1 VNPAAVPPPPDRQA
15 SREAFE
21 RMDAARWGQA
31 DLAIALLA
39 LMPERLKGA
48 VFDGAAPELAGLL
61 QDRLVG
67 YLPGEARLHRM
78 PVSITD
84 DRMMGGLDLAAT
96 LAAGRPVAET
106 GLLVR
111 AHDGVLIVPMAER
124 LPGRAAAQLARVIDT
139 GECETE
145 RDGLSLRAAARFV
158 TLAFS
163 DPDEP
168 GELLP
173 SGLGDRLAFGLS
185 LHGVSPART
194 REETLTPGMIA
205 AARRRLPD
213 IQVPDE
219 LVGAL
224 IESALRLGIRSMRAP
239 AFCLAAARGIAAI
252 AGRSTVSDADAA
264 LACELVF
271 ASRAQIRPE
280 AAPPPAPEPPD
291 ASEEGRNDTPQPQP
305 EPDDLTELMVDAV
318 RVRVSLDR
326 EARARRIRVRTRQ
339 EVPAGKSGD
348 MVDSRRRGSRIGA
361 RAGDPRRDGR
371 LDLLATL
378 RTAAPWQRIRDA
390 PAGGAVVSV
399 RASDFRV
406 KRFRHRSE
414 AVVIFVVDA
423 SGSSAM
429 NRLAEAKGAIEL
441 LLSGCYARRESVAL
455 IAFRKE
461 GADLLLP
468 PTRSLTRVKRSLSR
482 LPGGGG
488 TPLAA
493 GIAAAAQLA
502 KIERRKRKAPH
513 VVFLSDGQGNIA
525 LDGTPGRE
533 RAAEDARDMARRLKG
548 LEEPVLFFDIS
559 KRPSPQAELIS
570 TEMGAIYRPLPV
582 ADAARVSESVRH
594 LLLDQA
600 RT

>member
-1 VNPAAVPPPPDRQA
+1 
-15 SREAFE
+15 
-21 RMDAARWGQA
+21 MDAARWGQA
-31 DLAIALLA
+31 DLAAALLA
-39 LMPERLKGA
+39 LMPLRLKGA

-61 QDRLVG
+61 QDRLTQRLGAGAV
-67 YLPGEARLHRM
+67 LHRM

-84 DRMMGGLDLAAT
+84 DRLIGGLDLAAT

-106 GLLVR
+106 GLLAR
-111 AHDGVLIVPMAER
+111 ADGGVLIVPMAER

-139 GECETE
+139 GEVETE
-145 RDGLSLRAAARFV
+145 RDGLSLRAPANFV
-158 TLAFS
+158 TLAFA

-173 SGLGDRLAFGLS
+173 AGLGDRLAFGLS
-185 LHGVSPART
+185 LHGVSPARP
-194 REETLTPGMIA
+194 RPETLSPAIVD
-205 AARRRLPD
+205 AARAKLRWVS
-213 IQVPDE
+213 VPDAIMD
-219 LVGAL
+219 AL
-224 IESALRLGIRSMRAP
+224 IDAALRLGIRSLRAP
-239 AFCLAAARGIAAI
+239 AFCLAAARGIAAL
-252 AGRSTVSDADAA
+252 AGRDEVTDADAS
-264 LACELVF
+264 LAAELVY
-271 ASRAQIRPE
+271 ASRANVLIDRSEPP
-280 AAPPPAPEPPD
+280 APPPEPPEPGDESTDD
-291 ASEEGRNDTPQPQP
+291 ASRPQP
-305 EPDDLTELMVDAV
+305 EPDELTELLVEAV
-318 RVRVSLDR
+318 RVRVSLDMA
-326 EARARRIRVRTRQ
+326 ARARTTRQRTRQ

-348 MVDSRRRGSRIGA
+348 MVDSRRRGSQIGA

-371 LDLLATL
+371 LDLLSTL
-378 RTAAPWQRIRDA
+378 RTAAPWQRIREA
-390 PAGGAVVSV
+390 PAGGAVISV

-429 NRLAEAKGAIEL
+429 NRLADAKGAIEL
-441 LLSGCYARRESVAL
+441 LLCGCYSRRESVAL

-493 GIAAAAQLA
+493 GIAAAAQLVR
-502 KIERRKRKAPH
+502 IERRKRKAPH

-525 LDGTPGRE
+525 LDGSPGRE
-533 RAAEDARDMARRLKG
+533 RAAEDARDMARRLKS
-548 LEEPVLFFDIS
+548 LQEPVLFFDIS
-559 KRPSPQAELIS
+559 KRPSAQAELIS

-582 ADAARVSESVRH
+582 ADAARVSRDVRS
-594 LLLDQA
+594 LLLE
-600 RT
+600 

>member
-1 VNPAAVPPPPDRQA
+1 MNPAAAPSTDRQA

-31 DLAIALLA
+31 DLAAALLA
-39 LMPERLKGA
+39 LMPLRLKGA

-61 QDRLVG
+61 QDRVTQRLGAGAV
-67 YLPGEARLHRM
+67 LHRM

-84 DRMMGGLDLAAT
+84 DRLIGGLDLAAT
-96 LAAGRPVAET
+96 LAAGRPIAET
-106 GLLVR
+106 GLLAR
-111 AHDGVLIVPMAER
+111 ANGGVLIVPMAER
-124 LPGRAAAQLARVIDT
+124 LPARAAAQLARVIDT
-139 GECETE
+139 GEVETE
-145 RDGLSLRAAARFV
+145 RDGLSLRAPAKFV
-158 TLAFS
+158 SLAFA

-173 SGLGDRLAFGLS
+173 AGLGDRLAFGLS
-185 LHGVSPART
+185 LHGVSPARP
-194 REETLTPGMIA
+194 RPETLSPAIVD
-205 AARRRLPD
+205 AARAKLRWVS
-213 IQVPDE
+213 VPDAIMH
-219 LVGAL
+219 AL
-224 IESALRLGIRSMRAP
+224 IDAALRLGIRSLRAP
-239 AFCLAAARGIAAI
+239 AFCLAAARGIAAL
-252 AGRSTVSDADAA
+252 AGRDEVTDADAS
-264 LACELVF
+264 LAAELVY
-271 ASRAQIRPE
+271 ASRANVLIVRSEPP
-280 AAPPPAPEPPD
+280 APPPEPPEPDSENTDD
-291 ASEEGRNDTPQPQP
+291 ASRPQP
-305 EPDDLTELMVDAV
+305 EPDELTELLVEAV
-318 RVRVSLDR
+318 RVRVSLDMA
-326 EARARRIRVRTRQ
+326 ARARTTRQRTRQ

-371 LDLLATL
+371 LDLLSTL
-378 RTAAPWQRIRDA
+378 RTAAPWQRIREA
-390 PAGGAVVSV
+390 PSGGAVISV

-429 NRLAEAKGAIEL
+429 NRLADAKGAIEL
-441 LLSGCYARRESVAL
+441 LLSGCYSRRESVAL

-493 GIAAAAQLA
+493 GIAAAAQLVR
-502 KIERRKRKAPH
+502 IERRKRKAPH

-533 RAAEDARDMARRLKG
+533 RAAEDARDMARRLKS
-548 LEEPVLFFDIS
+548 LQERVLFFDIS
-559 KRPSPQAELIS
+559 KRPSAQAELIS

-582 ADAARVSESVRH
+582 ADAARVSRDVRS
-594 LLLDQA
+594 LLLE
-600 RT
+600 

>member
-1 VNPAAVPPPPDRQA
+1 VNPAAAPPTDRQA

-31 DLAIALLA
+31 DLAAALLA
-39 LMPERLKGA
+39 LMPLRLKGA

-61 QDRLVG
+61 QDRLTQRLG
-67 YLPGEARLHRM
+67 NGALLHRM
-78 PVSITD
+78 PVSISD
-84 DRMMGGLDLAAT
+84 DRLIGGLDLAAT

-106 GLLVR
+106 GLLAR
-111 AHDGVLIVPMAER
+111 ADGGVLIVPMAER

-139 GECETE
+139 GEVETE
-145 RDGLSLRAAARFV
+145 RDGLSLRAPANFV
-158 TLAFS
+158 TLAFA

-173 SGLGDRLAFGLS
+173 AGLGDRLAFGLS
-185 LHGVSPART
+185 LHGVSPARP
-194 REETLTPGMIA
+194 RPEILSPAIVD
-205 AARRRLPD
+205 AARAKLRWVS
-213 IQVPDE
+213 VPDAIMD
-219 LVGAL
+219 AL
-224 IESALRLGIRSMRAP
+224 IDAPLRLGIRSLRAP
-239 AFCLAAARGIAAI
+239 AFCLAAARGIAAL
-252 AGRSTVSDADAA
+252 AGRDEVTDADAS
-264 LACELVF
+264 LAAELVY
-271 ASRAQIRPE
+271 ASRANVLIDRSEPP
-280 AAPPPAPEPPD
+280 APPPEPPEPGDENTDD
-291 ASEEGRNDTPQPQP
+291 ASRPQP
-305 EPDDLTELMVDAV
+305 EPDELTELLVEAV
-318 RVRVSLDR
+318 RVRVSLDMA
-326 EARARRIRVRTRQ
+326 ARARTTRQRSRQ
-339 EVPAGKSGD
+339 EVPPGKSGD

-371 LDLLATL
+371 LDLLSTL
-378 RTAAPWQRIRDA
+378 RTAAPWQRIREA
-390 PAGGAVVSV
+390 PAGGAVISV

-429 NRLAEAKGAIEL
+429 NRLADAKGAIEL
-441 LLSGCYARRESVAL
+441 LLSGCYSRRESVAL

-493 GIAAAAQLA
+493 GIAAAAQLVR
-502 KIERRKRKAPH
+502 IERRKRKAPH

-525 LDGTPGRE
+525 LDGSPGRE
-533 RAAEDARDMARRLKG
+533 RAAEDARDMARRLKS
-548 LEEPVLFFDIS
+548 LQEPVLFFDIS
-559 KRPSPQAELIS
+559 KRPSAQAELIS

-582 ADAARVSESVRH
+582 ADAARVSRDVRS
-594 LLLDQA
+594 LLLE
-600 RT
+600 

>member
-1 VNPAAVPPPPDRQA
+1 MNPVAAPSTDRQA

-31 DLAIALLA
+31 DLAAALLA
-39 LMPERLKGA
+39 LMPLRLKGA

-61 QDRLVG
+61 QDRVTQRLGAGAV
-67 YLPGEARLHRM
+67 LHRM

-84 DRMMGGLDLAAT
+84 DRLIGGLDLAAT
-96 LAAGRPVAET
+96 LAAGRPIAET
-106 GLLVR
+106 GLLAR
-111 AHDGVLIVPMAER
+111 ADGGVLIVPMAER

-139 GECETE
+139 GEVETE
-145 RDGLSLRAAARFV
+145 RDGLSLRAPARFV
-158 TLAFS
+158 SLAFA

-173 SGLGDRLAFGLS
+173 AGLGDRLAFGLS
-185 LHGVSPART
+185 LHGVSPARP
-194 REETLTPGMIA
+194 RPETLSPAIVD
-205 AARRRLPD
+205 AARAKLRWVS
-213 IQVPDE
+213 VPDAIMH
-219 LVGAL
+219 AL
-224 IESALRLGIRSMRAP
+224 IDAAVRLGIRSLRAP
-239 AFCLAAARGIAAI
+239 AFCLAAARGIAAL
-252 AGRSTVSDADAA
+252 AGRDEVTDADAS
-264 LACELVF
+264 LAAELVY
-271 ASRAQIRPE
+271 ASRANVLIDRSEPP
-280 AAPPPAPEPPD
+280 APPPEPPEPDNENTDD
-291 ASEEGRNDTPQPQP
+291 ASRPQP
-305 EPDDLTELMVDAV
+305 EPDELTELLVEAV
-318 RVRVSLDR
+318 RVRVSLDMA
-326 EARARRIRVRTRQ
+326 ARARSTRQRTRQ

-348 MVDSRRRGSRIGA
+348 LVDSRRRGSRIGA

-371 LDLLATL
+371 LDLLSTL
-378 RTAAPWQRIRDA
+378 RTAAPWQRIREA
-390 PAGGAVVSV
+390 PSGGAVISV

-429 NRLAEAKGAIEL
+429 NRLADAKGAIEL
-441 LLSGCYARRESVAL
+441 LLSGCYSRRESVAL

-493 GIAAAAQLA
+493 GIAAAAQLVR
-502 KIERRKRKAPH
+502 IERRKRKAPH

-533 RAAEDARDMARRLKG
+533 RAAEDARDMARRLKS
-548 LEEPVLFFDIS
+548 LQERVLFFDIS
-559 KRPSPQAELIS
+559 KRPSAQAELIS

-582 ADAARVSESVRH
+582 ADAARVSRDVRS
-594 LLLDQA
+594 LLLE
-600 RT
+600 

>member
-1 VNPAAVPPPPDRQA
+1 MNPAAAPPTDRQA
-15 SREAFE
+15 GREAFE
-21 RMDAARWGQA
+21 KFDAARWGQA
-31 DLAIALLA
+31 DLAAALLA
-39 LMPERLKGA
+39 LMPHRLKGA
-48 VFDGAAPELAGLL
+48 VFDGAAPELAGIL
-61 QDRLVG
+61 QDRIVRALG
-67 YLPGEARLHRM
+67 GDAALHRM

-84 DRMMGGLDLAAT
+84 DRLMGGLDLAAT
-96 LAAGRPVAET
+96 LAKGRPVAET
-106 GLLVR
+106 GLLAR
-111 AHDGVLIVPMAER
+111 AHGGVLIVPMAER

-139 GECETE
+139 GEAETE
-145 RDGLSLRAAARFV
+145 RDGLSLRAPALFV
-158 TLAFS
+158 TLAFA

-168 GELLP
+168 GEQLP

-185 LHGVSPART
+185 LHGVSSARL
-194 REETLTPGMIA
+194 RPETLTPQIIA
-205 AARRRLPD
+205 AAREKLRWVT
-213 IQVPDE
+213 VPDDLIE
-219 LVGAL
+219 AL
-224 IESALRLGIRSMRAP
+224 IDAGARLGIRSLRAP
-239 AFCLAAARGIAAI
+239 GFCLAAARGIAAL
-252 AGRSTVSDADAA
+252 AGRDTVTDADAS
-264 LACELVF
+264 LAAELVY
-271 ASRAQIRPE
+271 ASRANIVLDPSE
-280 AAPPPAPEPPD
+280 PPGPPPEPPESKDEGED
-291 ASEEGRNDTPQPQP
+291 ASRPQPQP
-305 EPDDLTELMVDAV
+305 DELTELMIEAV
-318 RVRVSLDR
+318 RLRVSLDIA
-326 EARARRIRVRTRQ
+326 ARARTTRQRTRQ
-339 EVPAGKSGD
+339 EVAPGKSGD

-378 RTAAPWQRIRDA
+378 RTAAPWQRIREA
-390 PAGGAVVSV
+390 PAGGAIISV

-493 GIAAAAQLA
+493 GIAAAAQLVR
-502 KIERRKRKAPH
+502 IERRKRKAPH

-525 LDGTPGRE
+525 LDGSAGRE
-533 RAAEDARDMARRLKG
+533 RAGEDARDMARRLKA
-548 LEEPVLFFDIS
+548 LQEPVLFFDIS
-559 KRPSPQAELIS
+559 RRPSAQAEMIS

-582 ADAARVSESVRH
+582 ADAARVSQAVRS
-594 LLLDQA
+594 LLLE
-600 RT
+600 

>member
-1 VNPAAVPPPPDRQA
+1 VTPIAAPPPTDRQA
-15 SREAFE
+15 GREAFE
-21 RMDAARWGQA
+21 RADAARWGQA
-31 DLAIALLA
+31 DLAVALLA
-39 LMPERLKGA
+39 LMPGRLKGA
-48 VFDGAAPELAGLL
+48 VIDGAAPELAGLL
-61 QDRLVG
+61 QDRLAAG
-67 YLPGEARLHRM
+67 LGEDIRLHRM

-84 DRMMGGLDLAAT
+84 DRLMGGLDLAAT
-96 LAAGRPVAET
+96 LASGRPVAET
-106 GLLVR
+106 GLLAR
-111 AHDGVLIVPMAER
+111 AHGGVLIVPMAER

-139 GECETE
+139 GEADTE
-145 RDGLSLRAAARFV
+145 RDGLSLRTPAAFV
-158 TLAFS
+158 TLAFA

-185 LHGVSPART
+185 LHGVSPARP
-194 REETLTPGMIA
+194 RAERLTPAVIA
-205 AARRRLPD
+205 AARAKLRWVT
-213 IQVPDE
+213 IPDE
-219 LVGAL
+219 LTDAL
-224 IESALRLGIRSMRAP
+224 IDAAFRLGIRSLRAP
-239 AFCLAAARGIAAI
+239 GFALAAARGIAAL
-252 AGRSTVSDADAA
+252 AGRDEVTDADVSLAA
-264 LACELVF
+264 ELVF
-271 ASRAQIRPE
+271 ARRANVQMQSE
-280 AAPPPAPEPPD
+280 PAPERPPEPPPPGD
-291 ASEEGRNDTPQPQP
+291 EGESRPQPQP
-305 EPDDLTELMVDAV
+305 DELTELLVEAV
-318 RVRVSLDR
+318 QLRISLDIAAR
-326 EARARRIRVRTRQ
+326 ERSTRPRTRH
-339 EVPAGKSGD
+339 EVAPGKSGD
-348 MVDSRRRGSRIGA
+348 LVESRKRGSRIGA

-378 RTAAPWQRIRDA
+378 RTAAPWQRIREA
-390 PAGGAVVSV
+390 PAGGAAISV

-493 GIAAAAQLA
+493 GIAAAAQLVR
-502 KIERRKRKAPH
+502 IERRKRKAPH
-513 VVFLSDGQGNIA
+513 VVFLSDGQGNVA
-525 LDGTPGRE
+525 LDGSTGRE
-533 RAAEDARDMARRLKG
+533 RAGDDARDMARRLKS
-548 LEEPVLFFDIS
+548 LQEPILFFDIS
-559 KRPSPQAELIS
+559 RRPSAQAESIS

-582 ADAARVSESVRH
+582 ADAARVSETVRS
-594 LLLDQA
+594 LLLD
-600 RT
+600 

>member
-1 VNPAAVPPPPDRQA
+1 MNPAAAPPPDRQA
-15 SREAFE
+15 SRDAFE

-31 DLAIALLA
+31 DLAVALLA
-39 LMPERLKGA
+39 LMPLRLKGA

-61 QDRLVG
+61 QDRLTQRLG
-67 YLPGEARLHRM
+67 NGALLHRM

-84 DRMMGGLDLAAT
+84 DRLIGGLDLAAT
-96 LAAGRPVAET
+96 LAAGRPIAET
-106 GLLVR
+106 GLLAR
-111 AHDGVLIVPMAER
+111 ADGGVLIVPMAER

-139 GECETE
+139 GEVETE
-145 RDGLSLRAAARFV
+145 RDGLSLRAPANFV
-158 TLAFS
+158 TLAFA

-173 SGLGDRLAFGLS
+173 AGLGDRLAFGLS

-194 REETLTPGMIA
+194 RPETLSPAMVD
-205 AARRRLPD
+205 AARAKLRWVS
-213 IQVPDE
+213 VPDE
-219 LVGAL
+219 IMDGL
-224 IESALRLGIRSMRAP
+224 IDAALRLGIRSLRAP
-239 AFCLAAARGIAAI
+239 AFCLAAARGIAAL
-252 AGRSTVSDADAA
+252 AGRDEVTDADAS
-264 LACELVF
+264 LAAELVY
-271 ASRAQIRPE
+271 ASRANVLIDRSEPP
-280 AAPPPAPEPPD
+280 APPPPEPPEPDNENTDD
-291 ASEEGRNDTPQPQP
+291 ASRPQP
-305 EPDDLTELMVDAV
+305 EPDELTELLVEAV
-318 RVRVSLDR
+318 RVRVSLDMA
-326 EARARRIRVRTRQ
+326 ARARTTRQRSRQ
-339 EVPAGKSGD
+339 EVPPGKSGD

-371 LDLLATL
+371 LDLLSTL
-378 RTAAPWQRIRDA
+378 RTAAPWQRIREA
-390 PAGGAVVSV
+390 PSGGAVISV

-429 NRLAEAKGAIEL
+429 NRLADAKGAIEL
-441 LLSGCYARRESVAL
+441 LLSGCYSRRESVAL

-493 GIAAAAQLA
+493 GIAAAAQLVR
-502 KIERRKRKAPH
+502 IERRKRKAPH

-525 LDGTPGRE
+525 LDGSPGRE
-533 RAAEDARDMARRLKG
+533 RAAEDARDMARRLKS
-548 LEEPVLFFDIS
+548 LQEPVLFFDIS
-559 KRPSPQAELIS
+559 KRPSAQAEMIS

-582 ADAARVSESVRH
+582 ADAARVSRDVRS
-594 LLLDQA
+594 LLLE
-600 RT
+600 

>member
-1 VNPAAVPPPPDRQA
+1 MSPAAAPLIDRQA
-15 SREAFE
+15 SRDAFE

-31 DLAIALLA
+31 DLAAALLA
-39 LMPERLKGA
+39 LMPLRLKGA
-48 VFDGAAPELAGLL
+48 VFEGAAPELAGLL
-61 QDRLVG
+61 QDRLTQRLG
-67 YLPGEARLHRM
+67 GGAALHRM

-84 DRMMGGLDLAAT
+84 DRLIGGLDLAAT

-106 GLLVR
+106 GLLSR
-111 AHDGVLIVPMAER
+111 ADGGVLIVPMAER

-139 GECETE
+139 GEVETE
-145 RDGLSLRAAARFV
+145 RDGLSLRAPANFV
-158 TLAFS
+158 TLAFA

-168 GELLP
+168 GERLP
-173 SGLGDRLAFGLS
+173 AGLGDRLAFGLS
-185 LHGVSPART
+185 LHGLSPARP
-194 REETLTPGMIA
+194 RPETLTPAVID
-205 AARRRLPD
+205 AARAKLRWVS
-213 IQVPDE
+213 VPDE
-219 LVGAL
+219 IMDAL
-224 IESALRLGIRSMRAP
+224 IDAALRLGIRSLRAP
-239 AFCLAAARGIAAI
+239 AFCLAAARGIAAL
-252 AGRSTVSDADAA
+252 AGREEVTDADAS
-264 LACELVF
+264 LAAELVY
-271 ASRAQIRPE
+271 ASRANVLIDRAEP
-280 AAPPPAPEPPD
+280 PPPAPEPPD
-291 ASEEGRNDTPQPQP
+291 TNDENTEDASRPQP
-305 EPDDLTELMVDAV
+305 EPDELTELLVEAV
-318 RVRVSLDR
+318 RVRVSLDVA
-326 EARARRIRVRTRQ
+326 ARGRTARQRARQ
-339 EVPAGKSGD
+339 EVPPGKSGD

-371 LDLLATL
+371 LDLLSTL
-378 RTAAPWQRIRDA
+378 RTAAPWQRIREA
-390 PAGGAVVSV
+390 PAGGAAISV

-482 LPGGGG
+482 LPGGGA

-493 GIAAAAQLA
+493 GIAAAAQLVR
-502 KIERRKRKAPH
+502 IERRKRKAPH

-525 LDGTPGRE
+525 LDGSPGRE
-533 RAAEDARDMARRLKG
+533 RAGEDARDMARRLKA
-548 LEEPVLFFDIS
+548 LQEPVLFFDIS
-559 KRPSPQAELIS
+559 RRPSAQAELIS

-582 ADAARVSESVRH
+582 ADAARVSRDVRS
-594 LLLDQA
+594 LLLE
-600 RT
+600 

>member
-1 VNPAAVPPPPDRQA
+1 VNPVAAPSTDRQA

-31 DLAIALLA
+31 DLAAALLA
-39 LMPERLKGA
+39 LMPFRLKGA

-61 QDRLVG
+61 QDRVTQRLGAGAV
-67 YLPGEARLHRM
+67 LHRM

-84 DRMMGGLDLAAT
+84 DRLIGGLDLAAT
-96 LAAGRPVAET
+96 LAAGRPIAET
-106 GLLVR
+106 GLLAR
-111 AHDGVLIVPMAER
+111 ADGGVLIVPMAER

-139 GECETE
+139 GEVETE
-145 RDGLSLRAAARFV
+145 RDGLSLRTPAKFV
-158 TLAFS
+158 TLAFA

-173 SGLGDRLAFGLS
+173 AGLSDRLAFGLS
-185 LHGVSPART
+185 LHGVSPARP
-194 REETLTPGMIA
+194 RPETLSPAIVD
-205 AARRRLPD
+205 AARAKLRWVS
-213 IQVPDE
+213 VPDAIMD
-219 LVGAL
+219 AL
-224 IESALRLGIRSMRAP
+224 NDAALRLGIRSLRAP
-239 AFCLAAARGIAAI
+239 AFCLAAARGIAAL
-252 AGRSTVSDADAA
+252 AGREEVTDADAS
-264 LACELVF
+264 LAAELVY
-271 ASRAQIRPE
+271 ASRANVLIDRSEPP
-280 AAPPPAPEPPD
+280 APPPEPPEPDNKNTDD
-291 ASEEGRNDTPQPQP
+291 ASRPQP
-305 EPDDLTELMVDAV
+305 EPDELTELLVEAV
-318 RVRVSLDR
+318 RVRVSLDMA
-326 EARARRIRVRTRQ
+326 ARARTTRQRTRQ

-361 RAGDPRRDGR
+361 RPGDPRRDGR
-371 LDLLATL
+371 LDLLSTL
-378 RTAAPWQRIRDA
+378 RTAAPWQRIREA
-390 PAGGAVVSV
+390 PSGGAVISV

-429 NRLAEAKGAIEL
+429 NRLADAKGAIEL
-441 LLSGCYARRESVAL
+441 LLSGCYSRRESVAL

-493 GIAAAAQLA
+493 GIAAAAQLVR
-502 KIERRKRKAPH
+502 IERRKRKAPH

-533 RAAEDARDMARRLKG
+533 RAAEDARDMARRLKS
-548 LEEPVLFFDIS
+548 LQEPVLFFDIS
-559 KRPSPQAELIS
+559 KRPSAQAELIS

-582 ADAARVSESVRH
+582 ADAARVSRDVRS
-594 LLLDQA
+594 LLLE
-600 RT
+600 

>member
-1 VNPAAVPPPPDRQA
+1 LSPAAAPYTDRQA
-15 SREAFE
+15 SRETFE
-21 RMDAARWGQA
+21 RIDTARWGQA
-31 DLAIALLA
+31 DLAAALLA
-39 LMPERLKGA
+39 LMPLRLKGA
-48 VFDGAAPELAGLL
+48 VFEGAAPELAGLL
-61 QDRLVG
+61 QDRLTQRLG
-67 YLPGEARLHRM
+67 PDAGLHRM

-84 DRMMGGLDLAAT
+84 DRLIGGLDLAAT

-106 GLLVR
+106 GLLSR
-111 AHDGVLIVPMAER
+111 ADGGVLIVPMAER

-139 GECETE
+139 GEVETE
-145 RDGLSLRAAARFV
+145 RDGLSLRAPANFV
-158 TLAFS
+158 TLAFA

-168 GELLP
+168 GERLP
-173 SGLGDRLAFGLS
+173 AGLGDRLAFGLS
-185 LHGVSPART
+185 LHGVSPARP
-194 REETLTPGMIA
+194 RPETLTPAVID
-205 AARRRLPD
+205 AARARLRWVS
-213 IQVPDE
+213 VPDE
-219 LVGAL
+219 VMDAL
-224 IESALRLGIRSMRAP
+224 IDAALRLGIHSLRAP
-239 AFCLAAARGIAAI
+239 AFCIAAARGIAAL
-252 AGRSTVSDADAA
+252 AGRDEVTDADAS
-264 LACELVF
+264 LAAELVY
-271 ASRAQIRPE
+271 ASRANVLIERAEP
-280 AAPPPAPEPPD
+280 PPPAPEPPD
-291 ASEEGRNDTPQPQP
+291 SKDETRDDASRPQP
-305 EPDDLTELMVDAV
+305 EPDELTELLVEAV
-318 RVRVSLDR
+318 RVRVSLDVA
-326 EARARRIRVRTRQ
+326 ARARPARQRARQ
-339 EVPAGKSGD
+339 EVPPGKSGD

-371 LDLLATL
+371 LDLLSTL
-378 RTAAPWQRIRDA
+378 RTAAPWQRIREA
-390 PAGGAVVSV
+390 PSGGAAISV

-493 GIAAAAQLA
+493 GIAAAAQLVR
-502 KIERRKRKAPH
+502 IERRKRKAPH

-525 LDGTPGRE
+525 LDGSPGRE
-533 RAAEDARDMARRLKG
+533 RAGQDARDMARRLKS
-548 LEEPVLFFDIS
+548 LQEPILFFDIS
-559 KRPSPQAELIS
+559 RRPSAQAELIS

-582 ADAARVSESVRH
+582 ADAARVSRDVRS
-594 LLLDQA
+594 LLLE
-600 RT
+600 

>member
-1 VNPAAVPPPPDRQA
+1 
-15 SREAFE
+15 
-21 RMDAARWGQA
+21 MDAARWGQA
-31 DLAIALLA
+31 DLAAALLA
-39 LMPERLKGA
+39 LMPLRLKGA

-61 QDRLVG
+61 QDRLTQRLG
-67 YLPGEARLHRM
+67 NGALLHRM

-84 DRMMGGLDLAAT
+84 DRLIGGLDLAAT

-106 GLLVR
+106 GLLAR
-111 AHDGVLIVPMAER
+111 ADGGVLIVPMAER

-139 GECETE
+139 GEVETE
-145 RDGLSLRAAARFV
+145 RDGLSLRAPANFV
-158 TLAFS
+158 TLAFA

-173 SGLGDRLAFGLS
+173 AGLGDRLAFGLS
-185 LHGVSPART
+185 LYGVSPARP
-194 REETLTPGMIA
+194 RPETLSPAIVD
-205 AARRRLPD
+205 AARAKLRWVS
-213 IQVPDE
+213 VPDAIMD
-219 LVGAL
+219 AL
-224 IESALRLGIRSMRAP
+224 IDAALRLGIRSLRAP
-239 AFCLAAARGIAAI
+239 AFCLAAARGIAAL
-252 AGRSTVSDADAA
+252 AGRDEVTDADAS
-264 LACELVF
+264 LAAELVYT
-271 ASRAQIRPE
+271 SRANVLIDRSEPP
-280 AAPPPAPEPPD
+280 APPPEPPEPGDENTDD
-291 ASEEGRNDTPQPQP
+291 ASRPQP
-305 EPDDLTELMVDAV
+305 EPDELTELLVEAV
-318 RVRVSLDR
+318 RVRVSLDMA
-326 EARARRIRVRTRQ
+326 ARARTTRQRSRQ
-339 EVPAGKSGD
+339 EVPPGKSGD

-371 LDLLATL
+371 LDLLSTL
-378 RTAAPWQRIRDA
+378 RTAAPWQRIREA
-390 PAGGAVVSV
+390 PAGGAVISV

-429 NRLAEAKGAIEL
+429 NRLADAKGAIEL
-441 LLSGCYARRESVAL
+441 LLSGCYSRRESVAL

-493 GIAAAAQLA
+493 GIAAAAQLVR
-502 KIERRKRKAPH
+502 IERRKRKAPH

-525 LDGTPGRE
+525 LDGSPGRE
-533 RAAEDARDMARRLKG
+533 RAAEDARDMARRLKS
-548 LEEPVLFFDIS
+548 LQEPVLFFDIS
-559 KRPSPQAELIS
+559 KRPSAQAEMIS

-582 ADAARVSESVRH
+582 ADAARVSRDVRS
-594 LLLDQA
+594 LLLE
-600 RT
+600 

>member
-1 VNPAAVPPPPDRQA
+1 VNPAAAPSTDRPA

-31 DLAIALLA
+31 DLAAALLA
-39 LMPERLKGA
+39 LMPLRLKGA

-61 QDRLVG
+61 QDRVTERLG
-67 YLPGEARLHRM
+67 AGALLHRM

-84 DRMMGGLDLAAT
+84 DRLIGGLDLAAT
-96 LAAGRPVAET
+96 LAAGRPIAET
-106 GLLVR
+106 GLLAR
-111 AHDGVLIVPMAER
+111 ADGGVLIVPMAER

-139 GECETE
+139 GEVETE
-145 RDGLSLRAAARFV
+145 RDGLSLRAPARFV
-158 TLAFS
+158 SLAFA

-173 SGLGDRLAFGLS
+173 AGLGDRLAFGLS
-185 LHGVSPART
+185 LHGVSPARP
-194 REETLTPGMIA
+194 RPETLNPAIVD
-205 AARRRLPD
+205 AARAKLRWVS
-213 IQVPDE
+213 VPDAIMH
-219 LVGAL
+219 AL
-224 IESALRLGIRSMRAP
+224 IDAALRLGIRSLRAP
-239 AFCLAAARGIAAI
+239 AFCLAAARGIAAL
-252 AGRSTVSDADAA
+252 AGRDEVTDADAS
-264 LACELVF
+264 LAAELVY
-271 ASRAQIRPE
+271 ASRANVLIDRSEPP
-280 AAPPPAPEPPD
+280 APPPEPPEPDNENTDD
-291 ASEEGRNDTPQPQP
+291 ASRPQP
-305 EPDDLTELMVDAV
+305 EPDELTELLVEAV
-318 RVRVSLDR
+318 RVRVSLDMA
-326 EARARRIRVRTRQ
+326 ARARTTRQRTRQ

-371 LDLLATL
+371 LDLLSTL
-378 RTAAPWQRIRDA
+378 RTAAPWQRIREA
-390 PAGGAVVSV
+390 PSGGAVISV

-429 NRLAEAKGAIEL
+429 NRLADAKGAIEL
-441 LLSGCYARRESVAL
+441 LLSGCYSRRESVAL

-493 GIAAAAQLA
+493 GIAAAAQLVR
-502 KIERRKRKAPH
+502 IERRKRKAPH

-533 RAAEDARDMARRLKG
+533 RAAEDARDMARRLKS
-548 LEEPVLFFDIS
+548 LQERVLFFDIS
-559 KRPSPQAELIS
+559 KRPSAQAELIS

-582 ADAARVSESVRH
+582 ADAARVSRDVRS
-594 LLLDQA
+594 LLLE
-600 RT
+600 

>member
-1 VNPAAVPPPPDRQA
+1 MNPAAAPSTDRPA

-31 DLAIALLA
+31 DLAAALLA
-39 LMPERLKGA
+39 LMPLRLKGA

-61 QDRLVG
+61 QDRVTERLG
-67 YLPGEARLHRM
+67 AGALLHRM

-84 DRMMGGLDLAAT
+84 DRLIGGLDLAAT
-96 LAAGRPVAET
+96 LAAGRPIAET
-106 GLLVR
+106 GLLAR
-111 AHDGVLIVPMAER
+111 ADGGVLIVPMAER

-139 GECETE
+139 GEVETE
-145 RDGLSLRAAARFV
+145 RDGLSLRAPARFV
-158 TLAFS
+158 SLAFA

-173 SGLGDRLAFGLS
+173 AGLGDRLAYGLS
-185 LHGVSPART
+185 LHGVSPARP
-194 REETLTPGMIA
+194 RPETLNPAIVD
-205 AARRRLPD
+205 AARAKLRWVS
-213 IQVPDE
+213 VPDAIMH
-219 LVGAL
+219 AL
-224 IESALRLGIRSMRAP
+224 IDAALRLGIRSLRAP
-239 AFCLAAARGIAAI
+239 AFCLAAARGIAAL
-252 AGRSTVSDADAA
+252 AGRDEVTDADAS
-264 LACELVF
+264 LAAELVY
-271 ASRAQIRPE
+271 ASRANVLIDRSEPP
-280 AAPPPAPEPPD
+280 APPPEPLEPDNENTDD
-291 ASEEGRNDTPQPQP
+291 ASRPQP
-305 EPDDLTELMVDAV
+305 EPDELTELLVEAV
-318 RVRVSLDR
+318 RVRVSLDMA
-326 EARARRIRVRTRQ
+326 ARARTTRQRTRQ
-339 EVPAGKSGD
+339 EVPVGKSGD

-371 LDLLATL
+371 LDLLSTL
-378 RTAAPWQRIRDA
+378 RTAAPWQRIREA
-390 PAGGAVVSV
+390 PSGGAVISV

-429 NRLAEAKGAIEL
+429 NRLADAKGAIEL
-441 LLSGCYARRESVAL
+441 LLSGCYSRRESVAL

-493 GIAAAAQLA
+493 GIAAAAQLVR
-502 KIERRKRKAPH
+502 IERRKRKAPH

-533 RAAEDARDMARRLKG
+533 RSAEDARDMARRLKS
-548 LEEPVLFFDIS
+548 LQERVLFFDIS
-559 KRPSPQAELIS
+559 KRPSAQAELIS

-582 ADAARVSESVRH
+582 ADAARVSRDVRS
-594 LLLDQA
+594 LLLE
-600 RT
+600 

>member
-1 VNPAAVPPPPDRQA
+1 MNPAAVPPPDRQA
-15 SREAFE
+15 SRDAFE
-21 RMDAARWGQA
+21 RLDAARWGQA
-31 DLAIALLA
+31 DLAVALLA
-39 LMPERLKGA
+39 LMPDRLKGA
-48 VFDGAAPELAGLL
+48 VLDGAAPELAGLL
-61 QDRLVG
+61 QDRLAQC
-67 YLPGEARLHRM
+67 LPGEARLHRM

-84 DRMMGGLDLAAT
+84 DRLMGGLDLAAT

-111 AHDGVLIVPMAER
+111 AHGGILVVPMAER

-145 RDGLSLRAAARFV
+145 RDGLSLRAPARFV

-173 SGLGDRLAFGLS
+173 AGLADRLAFGLS
-185 LHGVSPART
+185 LQGVSPARP
-194 REETLTPGMIA
+194 RDAKLTPDLIE
-205 AARRRLPD
+205 AARKRLPD
-213 IQVPDE
+213 VQVPDDLIE
-219 LVGAL
+219 AL
-224 IESALRLGIRSMRAP
+224 IDAALRLGIGSLRAP
-239 AFCLAAARGIAAI
+239 AFCLAAARGIAAL
-252 AGRSTVSDADAA
+252 AGRSTVTDADAT
-264 LACELVF
+264 LASELVF
-271 ASRAQIRPE
+271 ASRAYIQFESPPP
-280 AAPPPAPEPPD
+280 PPPAPEPPENRTD
-291 ASEEGRNDTPQPQP
+291 GADDTPEPQP
-305 EPDDLTELMVDAV
+305 EPDDLTELLVEAV
-318 RVRVSLDR
+318 RVRVSLDKA
-326 EARARRIRVRTRQ
+326 ARARRIRPRARQ
-339 EVPAGKSGD
+339 EVPTGKSGD
-348 MVDSRRRGSRIGA
+348 MVDSRRRGSRLGA

-378 RTAAPWQRIRDA
+378 RTAAPWQRIREA
-390 PAGGAVVSV
+390 PAGGALIAV

-493 GIAAAAQLA
+493 GIAAAAQLVR
-502 KIERRKRKAPH
+502 IERRKRKAPH

-533 RAAEDARDMARRLKG
+533 RAGDDARDMARRLKA

-559 KRPSPQAELIS
+559 KRPSAQAELIS
-570 TEMGAIYRPLPV
+570 TEMGAIYRPLPF
-582 ADAARVSESVRH
+582 ADAARVSETVRS
-594 LLLDQA
+594 LLLE
-600 RT
+600 